1 MISSNDFR
9 NGITIEME
17 GKLFTIVEFQHV
29 KPGKGAAFVRTKL
42 KDVKT
47 GYTKD
52 MTFRGGKKVSRAIV
66 ERKDYQFLY
75 HSGEDYVF
83 MNTENFKQ
91 ITVNASQLGDQ
102 VKWLKDKMM
111 VSIAMHE
118 TTVIGIDLPNF
129 VDLKVVETA
138 PGYKGDTATGASK
151 PATLETGAI
160 INVPLF
166 IEVGETLQ
174 IDTREGKYLRRV

>member
-17 GKLFTIVEFQHV
+17 GKLYTIVEFQHV

-47 GYTKD
+47 GYTKE
-52 MTFRGGKKVSRAIV
+52 MTFRGGEKVNRAIV

-75 HSGEDYVF
+75 HSGDDYVF
-83 MNTENFKQ
+83 MNTENFEQ
-91 ITVNASQLGDQ
+91 ITVDAAQLGDG
-102 VKWLKDKMM
+102 VKWLKDEMM
-111 VSIAMHE
+111 VSILMHE
-118 TTVIGIDLPNF
+118 ATVIGIDLPNF
-129 VDLKVVETA
+129 VDLKVVETE
-138 PGYKGDTATGASK
+138 PGFKGDTATGATK
-151 PATLETGAI
+151 PATLETGAV